1 MDCSQTSLYFSLGF
15 YFPSSKMGVITLDLL
30 FTSLIEVLP
39 RPMKN
44 ETGFVRV
51 LWELSPIQ
59 IEYGILTTHA
69 G

>member
-1 MDCSQTSLYFSLGF
+1 
-15 YFPSSKMGVITLDLL
+15 MGVITLDLL
-30 FTSLIEVLP
+30 FTSLLEVLP